1 MADAH
6 ASGACIRT
14 GVRVQIP
21 FSASKKQSRIRMSD
35 ARLLFLCLR
44 QFLPNLSKRV
54 YLSPKVILIKNGATN
69 VDKIIT
75 ITSAL

>member
-21 FSASKKQSRIRMSD
+21 FSASKKGS
-35 ARLLFLCLR
+35 
-44 QFLPNLSKRV
+44 LSTVVGR
-54 YLSPKVILIKNGATN
+54 
-69 VDKIIT
+69 
-75 ITSAL
+75 